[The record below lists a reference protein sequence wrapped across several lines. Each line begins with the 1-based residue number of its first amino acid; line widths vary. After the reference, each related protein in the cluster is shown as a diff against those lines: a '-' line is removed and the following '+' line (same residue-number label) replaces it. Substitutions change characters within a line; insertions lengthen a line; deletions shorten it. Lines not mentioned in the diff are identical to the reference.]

1 MVKRVSRFAER
12 LFASARAI
20 ERRRRQWHAV
30 PMKFFP
36 LLALMLLA
44 SPAAARDLAGRYRA
58 AEGPDV
64 AGQLELRRDGRFGYE
79 FAAGALDER
88 AQGRWERRRV
98 PGGEQACL
106 TTEPTPVAPVL
117 QPAPVPADQAVTVR
131 VAWGGGPNESGGR
144 GIAGVDFV
152 IGFDR
157 GEPATGYTQ
166 EDGWS
171 LPPDE
176 PRTPRWIELV
186 EPIHRIALARTA
198 FPASG
203 KFLAVLIPN
212 DIGVVD
218 FRGACLERTG
228 SGFTLHRA
236 EGDMRF
242 VAERR

>member
-1 MVKRVSRFAER
+1 
-12 LFASARAI
+12 
-20 ERRRRQWHAV
+20 
-30 PMKFFP
+30 MKTVP
-36 LLALMLLA
+36 LLVLALLA

-64 AGQLELRRDGRFGYE
+64 AGRLELRSDGRFGYE

-88 AQGRWERRRV
+88 AQGRWVRQGER
-98 PGGEQACL
+98 ACL

-117 QPAPVPADQAVTVR
+117 QPAPAPAEQAATVR
-131 VAWGGGPNESGGR
+131 VTWPKGG

-152 IGFDR
+152 IGFDH

-171 LPPDE
+171 LPADE
-176 PRTPRWIELV
+176 RRTPRWIELV
-186 EPIHRIALARTA
+186 EPIHRIPLARTP

-203 KFLAVLIPN
+203 KFLAVLVPN

-218 FRGACLERTG
+218 FRNACLER
-228 SGFTLHRA
+228 SGRGFVLHRA

-242 VAERR
+242 AAD